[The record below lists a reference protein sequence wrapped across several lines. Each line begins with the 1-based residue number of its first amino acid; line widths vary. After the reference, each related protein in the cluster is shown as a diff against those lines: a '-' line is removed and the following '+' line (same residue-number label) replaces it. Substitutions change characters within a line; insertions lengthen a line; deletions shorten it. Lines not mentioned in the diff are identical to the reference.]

1 MKKFILLFFFAFLFV
16 GISKACICEEQT
28 LEERIE
34 KYHFIFIGNVIS
46 VEDIFSDS
54 TSTWPDQQRII
65 IEIEKKFKGN
75 QSEQII
81 VESELSGCAS
91 FFEEGKKYLVF
102 AGHSITNETEV
113 NENFVATNNKV
124 LTGKC
129 YGTRAVEFSK
139 KEIQELENH
148 YNQ

>member
-54 TSTWPDQQRII
+54 TSTWPDHQRIV

-75 QSEQII
+75 QSDRII
-81 VESELSGCAS
+81 VESELSSCAS
-91 FFEEGKKYLVF
+91 FFERGKKYLVF
-102 AGHSITNETEV
+102 AGHYITDETEV

-124 LTGKC
+124 VTSKC
-129 YGTRAVEFSK
+129 HGTRSVELSVE
-139 KEIQELENH
+139 EIQELEN
-148 YNQ
+148 YYSN